1 MELIFRERE
10 LDKALLAELI
20 ELSRD
25 WEAEQS
31 CCGYRANTAEDIE
44 GNRIFTAEE
53 NGRLIAYLFGYHE
66 KSKGSSVI
74 SEGTAV
80 FEVEELYVRPDCRS
94 RGIGRKL
101 FAFAESAVKDQADY
115 ILLSTATKNFRAILH
130 FYVDELDMSFWNAR
144 LFKRIV

>member
-1 MELIFRERE
+1 MELVFRERE
-10 LDKALLAELI
+10 LDEDLLAELI

-31 CCGYRANTAEDIE
+31 CYGYRANTAEDIE

-66 KSKGSSVI
+66 KSKGSSII

-80 FEVEELYVRPDCRS
+80 FEVEELYVRPECRS
-94 RGIGRKL
+94 KGIGRSL
-101 FAFAESAVKDQADY
+101 FAFAERAVRDQAEY